1 MRLPVGALDVV
12 HGCSSV
18 SSRVGDDEEMKSA
31 ASSENTLTLILDSVT
46 IATSVFLHVRIH
58 VLKTKF
64 CLSEAAKKNQS
75 ALSSIKSLNI

>member
-1 MRLPVGALDVV
+1 MRWTSSTAAALCLHVSV
-12 HGCSSV
+12 LLHG
-18 SSRVGDDEEMKSA
+18 EMKSA

-46 IATSVFLHVRIH
+46 IATSIFLHVRIH

-75 ALSSIKSLNI
+75 ALSSIKSF